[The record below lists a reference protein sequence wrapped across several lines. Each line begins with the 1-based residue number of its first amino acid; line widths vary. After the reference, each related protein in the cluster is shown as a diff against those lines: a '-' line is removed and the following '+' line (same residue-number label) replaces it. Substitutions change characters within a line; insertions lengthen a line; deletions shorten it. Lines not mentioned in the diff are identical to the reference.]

1 MSLRDQSL
9 SFGQLETL
17 KVEDIGIALEAKPRD
32 GLTTI
37 NATDFVDIDVTI
49 TNHLGTW
56 ALRSSELESIPLSLS
71 SHDLLSIPAPRF
83 DVGRSA

>member
-32 GLTTI
+32 GLSTI
-37 NATDFVDIDVTI
+37 NATDFVDIVVSV

-56 ALRSSELESIPLSLS
+56 ALR
-71 SHDLLSIPAPRF
+71 
-83 DVGRSA
+83 